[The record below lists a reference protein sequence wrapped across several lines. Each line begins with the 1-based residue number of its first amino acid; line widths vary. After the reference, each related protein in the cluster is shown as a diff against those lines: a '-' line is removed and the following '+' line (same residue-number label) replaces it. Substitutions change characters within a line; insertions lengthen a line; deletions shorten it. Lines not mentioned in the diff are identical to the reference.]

1 MTLADIEEYIL
12 RSIATLGCNIY
23 SQITVANVTLPKA
36 VLNTVK
42 VFAVYKLLLHDHTLI
57 IIMNTSVPLTGVNFV
72 RRIWNVSSQDNLIM
86 PITETPMNLLCTYQ
100 VLGFTIIY
108 F

>member
-1 MTLADIEEYIL
+1 MEGIL
-12 RSIATLGCNIY
+12 NILKKMAFRNF
-23 SQITVANVTLPKA
+23 SNKSSVQVNSVVHAL
-36 VLNTVK
+36 
-42 VFAVYKLLLHDHTLI
+42 VYKLLLHDHTLI
-57 IIMNTSVPLTGVNFV
+57 IITNTSVPLTGVNFV

-86 PITETPMNLLCTYQ
+86 PITETPMNLLGTYH